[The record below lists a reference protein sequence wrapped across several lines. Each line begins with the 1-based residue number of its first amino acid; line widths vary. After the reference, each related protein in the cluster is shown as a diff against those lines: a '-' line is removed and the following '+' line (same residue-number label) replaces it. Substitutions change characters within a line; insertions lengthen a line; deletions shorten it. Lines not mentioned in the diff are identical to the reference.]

1 MNKPINRAAER
12 LRQCVGARP
21 RIRDES
27 PENPPR
33 HRGRVGPWGHRSA
46 AEVLRLHRVKHQGQA
61 HEFGIH
67 RHDRGQFDP
76 EKKADG
82 GDAVSIVTQRI
93 RGFWKFALKPMNAM
107 KV

>member
-12 LRQCVGARP
+12 LRKSVVARP
-21 RIRDES
+21 QFRDES

-33 HRGRVGPWGHRSA
+33 HRGRVGQRRYRGA
-46 AEVLRLHRVKHQGQA
+46 AEVLRLYRQQYQGQA
-61 HEFGIH
+61 DEFGVH

-82 GDAVSIVTQRI
+82 STLNPLKIN
-93 RGFWKFALKPMNAM
+93 GFSKIG
-107 KV
+107 